1 MKIKKKNFFYNNN
14 NFLKFFS
21 IVMAA
26 LIWYIVVTTVSQN
39 ITVKIKDVPVNFDD
53 FASSSLGKIGL
64 NPINIDKNATVD
76 VLVSGNRE
84 EVGAL
89 KKEDINVV
97 PDLSKIT
104 VAGVYDVDLF
114 TENNQGG
121 SVKVE
126 SIFPKQLSIQFDR
139 IASRRFTV
147 DANVEGISVPEG
159 YMMQAETVSP
169 REITISGPEID
180 VSKVYKVVATAEVN
194 KTVEQ
199 TYSEKVNIKLLDRD
213 LNVISSKYISANYDE
228 VNISVPVL
236 KIKEIPFKFEFLNV
250 PPDLPVE
257 DIEYEFTDDFIE
269 VAAPVSDIEN
279 ITEINLGYIDINE
292 LKDKNAFKFN
302 VELPQGYINIQ
313 NIKDVIVKFYTKN
326 LSSANIVV
334 TDINAVNVPAIY
346 DVDIETKKI
355 DVSMFGEEDVISTL
369 TSGEVVAEIDFSD
382 REIGTG
388 KSLVPVKIYAPTAG
402 LVWAI
407 GDYEAVIDV
416 KEK

>member
-1 MKIKKKNFFYNNN
+1 MKMKKNNLIYNN
-14 NFLKFFS
+14 NFLRIFS
-21 IVMAA
+21 IVIAA
-26 LIWYIVVTTVSQN
+26 LVWYIVVTTVSQN

-53 FASSSLGKIGL
+53 FASSSLGKVGL

-76 VLVSGNRE
+76 VLISGNRE

-89 KKEDINVV
+89 KKEDIKVV

-114 TENNQGG
+114 TENTQGS

-139 IASRRFTV
+139 IASRKFTV

-159 YMMQAETVSP
+159 YMMQSETVSP
-169 REITISGPEID
+169 KEITISGPEID

-199 TYSEKVNIKLLDRD
+199 TYSQKTKIQLLDRD
-213 LNVISSKYISANYDE
+213 MNVITSKYISSNYDE

-236 KIKEIPFKFEFLNV
+236 KIKKIPFKFEYLNV
-250 PPDLPVE
+250 PPELPVE
-257 DIEYEFTDDFIE
+257 DIDYEFTDDYIE

-279 ITEINLGYIDINE
+279 LTEINLGYIDIND
-292 LKDKNAFKFN
+292 LKEKNAYKFN

-313 NIKDVIVKFYTKN
+313 NIKDVIVKFDTSN
-326 LSSANIVV
+326 MASANIVV
-334 TDINAVNVPAIY
+334 NNIKAVNVPAIY
-346 DVDIETKKI
+346 DVDVETKQIEVAMYGDKDI
-355 DVSMFGEEDVISTL
+355 ISTL
-369 TSGEVVAEIDFSD
+369 TSGDVVAEVDFSD

-388 KSLVPVKIYAPTAG
+388 KSLVPVKVYAPAAG
-402 LVWAI
+402 LVWAT